1 MKALKPLVL
10 ILASLFCFASAQAK
24 QAVVFDAPENDTT
37 IYTIVD
43 EMPQFPGGDSAM
55 VAYIIHNV
63 HYPQAEK
70 EQGIQGKVFVGFV
83 VEKDGSISNVEV
95 KKGIGEECDAEA
107 VRVVQSMPNWKPGK
121 HGGEFVRVSFMLP
134 INYKIAEPP
143 QAPPVD
149 NYQMVVTDEV
159 KRNSAMPRTTDNN
172 TETVVIDKMPAFPGG
187 EEGLMDFIGTNVRYP
202 QYAQDHGISGRVFV
216 KFVVEP
222 DGSVTN
228 VEVLKGIGGGCDEVA
243 VRVVKMMPKWI
254 PGKKDGKKVRV
265 MYTLPINFR
274 LPSPQD
280 YRR

>member
-1 MKALKPLVL
+1 MTLACALTM
-10 ILASLFCFASAQAK
+10 AFAQA
-24 QAVVFDAPENDTT
+24 QESANNDTT

-70 EQGIQGKVFVGFV
+70 EQGVQGKVFVGFV
-83 VEKDGSISNVEV
+83 VEKDGSISNVGI

-107 VRVVQSMPNWKPGK
+107 VRVVENMPNWKPGK

-134 INYKIAEPP
+134 INFKIVEPP
-143 QAPPVD
+143 QAPAID
-149 NYQMVVTDEV
+149 TFKWV
-159 KRNSAMPRTTDNN
+159 KIER
-172 TETVVIDKMPAFPGG
+172 MPAFPGG
-187 EEGLMDFIGTNVRYP
+187 EEALMDFIGTNLRYP

-228 VEVLKGIGGGCDEVA
+228 VEVLKGIGGGCNKEA

-254 PGKKDGKKVRV
+254 PGEKDGEKVRV
-265 MYTLPINFR
+265 SYLLPINFR
-274 LPSPQD
+274 LSMEN
-280 YRR
+280 